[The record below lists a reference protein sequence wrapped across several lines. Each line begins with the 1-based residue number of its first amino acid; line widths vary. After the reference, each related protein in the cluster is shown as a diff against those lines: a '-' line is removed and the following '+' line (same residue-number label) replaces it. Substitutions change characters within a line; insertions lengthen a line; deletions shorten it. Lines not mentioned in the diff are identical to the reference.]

1 MHVHKFGYSFI
12 GEYETGD
19 EYGYSF
25 IDENE
30 NDYEYGYPFVDENEN
45 EDDENEIENNDIKID
60 NIELITQED
69 IDEWELSPFWEC
81 LDLREYLRI
90 RDVGFFHR
98 WAFENGVY

>member
-12 GEYETGD
+12 GEYETSD

-25 IDENE
+25 I
-30 NDYEYGYPFVDENEN
+30 DENEN
-45 EDDENEIENNDIKID
+45 EDDENEIENNDTKID

-69 IDEWELSPFWEC
+69 IDEWELSPFWEY
-81 LDLREYLRI
+81 LDLRVYLRI
-90 RDVGFFHR
+90 RDVGFFDQ